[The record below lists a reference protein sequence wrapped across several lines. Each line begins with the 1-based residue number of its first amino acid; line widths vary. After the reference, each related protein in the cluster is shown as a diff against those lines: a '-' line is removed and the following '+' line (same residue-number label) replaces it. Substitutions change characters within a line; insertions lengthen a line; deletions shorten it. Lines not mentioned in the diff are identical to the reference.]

1 MDDLHKLTVARIRAA
16 ARKKKWSANQ
26 LADFAGLGRG
36 YLSELL
42 AGKKS
47 PTLRTLGKIAVAL
60 EVPVRTLLPEE

>member
-1 MDDLHKLTVARIRAA
+1 MDDLHRLTIARIRAA

-36 YLSELL
+36 YMSEIL

-47 PTLRTLGKIAVAL
+47 PTLRTLGKIAGAL
-60 EVPVRTLLPEE
+60 ETSVKSLLPEE